1 MRHRTIAMLGLTAM
15 LAATIAQAAAA
26 DRLRERLSTR
36 RAGDSASTE
45 AGRADA
51 RSSARPSERISY
63 GADNAQRVL
72 FYAAPAP
79 AANERR
85 RAPPLAV
92 YVHGGGWS
100 KGEPEMVAKKPEWY
114 AQHGWAFASI
124 GYRMLPGAPV
134 EEQARDVGRALV
146 KLRAEAARLGFDPDR
161 ILLTGHSA
169 GAHLAA
175 LVSTDPQY
183 AGSAFTAIKGTIPI
197 DGACYDVV
205 AQMAQSGAFMRNR
218 TYEPAF
224 GTEPAR
230 QRALSPTTHAGGPDV
245 RDWLLL
251 YTTAREDA
259 RLQSEALSTA
269 LRRAG
274 ANTEVFAVPAKSR
287 QQLGAHRDINVDFGT
302 PDYAANP
309 QIEAIMARVAR

>member
-1 MRHRTIAMLGLTAM
+1 MRHRTTAMLGLTAL
-15 LAATIAQAAAA
+15 LAATIAHAAPD
-26 DRLRERLSTR
+26 DRLRERLAAR
-36 RAGDSASTE
+36 RSGDAAADT
-45 AGRADA
+45 GRADA
-51 RSSARPSERISY
+51 RSSTKPSERISY
-63 GADNAQRVL
+63 GADSEQRVL
-72 FYAAPAP
+72 FYSAPSP

-183 AGSAFTAIKGTIPI
+183 TGSAFAAIKGTIPI

-205 AQMAQSGAFMRNR
+205 AQMEQSGAFMRKR

-251 YTTAREDA
+251 YTTARDDA
-259 RLQSEALSTA
+259 QLQSAALADA
-269 LRRAG
+269 LRRSG

-287 QQLGAHRDINVDFGT
+287 QQLAAHRDINVDFGT
-302 PDYAANP
+302 PGYAANA
-309 QIEAIMARVAR
+309 QVEAIMARIAR